1 MRIAVAGSIATDIL
15 MTFPGRFKD
24 QFLEEQMHK
33 VSLSFLVDELV
44 VHRGGVAANIC
55 YGMAQLGHPS
65 LLVGSVGADFAE
77 YGAALTTA
85 GVDVS
90 HVRVCE
96 NVHTARFTCTTDL
109 DANQIASFY
118 TGAMAQARELDLG
131 AIHAASG
138 GIDLVLIGADDPD
151 GMLKHTEL
159 AKQHGIA
166 VAADPSQQMARMDG
180 ADIRRLIDGAAYLFS
195 NEYEAGLM
203 VQKTGWSHGEI
214 LERVGVRVTTHGGDG
229 VVIEN
234 AERHPGQG
242 PGRPGAG
249 SGRPDRRRR
258 RLPGRLPDRPR
269 GRPRP
274 RGVRPPR
281 LHAGDHGPGDG
292 RHPGVHARPPHLPG
306 PPDRH
311 LRLPRRRNRRRSA
324 HDDVSRASPPVW
336 ASRANRSGQ
345 PQCSTMRPSTTRA
358 SSKMA
363 MSIGAL
369 LGGPKNPP
377 VAVPRARPRAQ
388 TRSPTTTESSS
399 V

>member
-44 VHRGGVAANIC
+44 VHRGGVGANIC
-55 YGMAQLGHPS
+55 YGMAQLGQPS

-77 YGAALTTA
+77 YGAALTEA

-118 TGAMAQARELDLG
+118 TGAMAEARELDLG
-131 AIHAASG
+131 AIHAATG

-159 AKQHGIA
+159 AKANGIA
-166 VAADPSQQMARMDG
+166 VAADPSQQLARMEG
-180 ADIRRLIDGAAYLFS
+180 ADIKRLVDGAEYLFS

-203 VQKTGWSHGEI
+203 VQKTGWSHDEI

-234 AERHPGQG
+234 TGGILAKVPAVPAPNLVDPTGGGDAFRAGYLT
-242 PGRPGAG
+242 GRAAG
-249 SGRPDRRRR
+249 LDHEAAAQVGCT
-258 RLPGRLPDRPR
+258 LATTVLETVGTQEYTLDRPSFLK
-269 GRPRP
+269 
-274 RGVRPPR
+274 R
-281 LHAGDHGPGDG
+281 LATAYGTP
-292 RHPGVHARPPHLPG
+292 A
-306 PPDRH
+306 
-311 LRLPRRRNRRRSA
+311 A
-324 HDDVSRASPPVW
+324 A
-336 ASRANRSGQ
+336 AAA
-345 PQCSTMRPSTTRA
+345 T
-358 SSKMA
+358 
-363 MSIGAL
+363 AL
-369 LGGPKNPP
+369 NLG
-377 VAVPRARPRAQ
+377 
-388 TRSPTTTESSS
+388 
-399 V
+399 

>member
-55 YGMAQLGHPS
+55 YGMAQLGQPS
-65 LLVGSVGADFAE
+65 VLVGSVGADFAE
-77 YGAALTTA
+77 YGAALTAA

-131 AIHAASG
+131 AIHAAAG
-138 GIDLVLIGADDPD
+138 GIDLVLIGADDPE

-159 AKQHGIA
+159 ARQHGIQI
-166 VAADPSQQMARMDG
+166 AADPSQQMARMDG

-214 LERVGVRVTTHGGDG
+214 LERVGVRITTHGGDG

-234 AERHPGQG
+234 A
-242 PGRPGAG
+242 
-249 SGRPDRRRR
+249 
-258 RLPGRLPDRPR
+258 
-269 GRPRP
+269 
-274 RGVRPPR
+274 
-281 LHAGDHGPGDG
+281 DG
-292 RHPGVHARPPHLPG
+292 ILAKVP
-306 PPDRH
+306 
-311 LRLPRRRNRRRSA
+311 
-324 HDDVSRASPPVW
+324 
-336 ASRANRSGQ
+336 
-345 PQCSTMRPSTTRA
+345 
-358 SSKMA
+358 
-363 MSIGAL
+363 
-369 LGGPKNPP
+369 
-377 VAVPRARPRAQ
+377 AVPAPGLVDPTGGGDAFRAGYLTGRAAGLDHEAAAHLGC
-388 TRSPTTTESSS
+388 TLATTVLETVGTQEYTLDQAGFLDRLSTAYGAPAAATAAGAIKPS
-399 V
+399 

>member
-55 YGMAQLGHPS
+55 YGMAQLGQPS

-131 AIHAASG
+131 AIHAKSG
-138 GIDLVLIGADDPD
+138 GIDLVLIGADDPE

-166 VAADPSQQMARMDG
+166 VAADPSQQMARMEG
-180 ADIRRLIDGAAYLFS
+180 AEIRRLIDGAAYLFS

-214 LERVGVRVTTHGGDG
+214 LERVGVRITTHGGDG

-234 AERHPGQG
+234 ADGILAKVPAVPAPGLVDPTG
-242 PGRPGAG
+242 GGDAFRAGYLTGRAAG
-249 SGRPDRRRR
+249 
-258 RLPGRLPDRPR
+258 L
-269 GRPRP
+269 
-274 RGVRPPR
+274 
-281 LHAGDHGPGDG
+281 DHE
-292 RHPGVHARPPHLPG
+292 A
-306 PPDRH
+306 
-311 LRLPRRRNRRRSA
+311 SA
-324 HDDVSRASPPVW
+324 HLGCTLA
-336 ASRANRSGQ
+336 
-345 PQCSTMRPSTTRA
+345 TTVLETVGTQEYALDHPTFLDRLTA
-358 SSKMA
+358 TYGSSA
-363 MSIGAL
+363 AATAAAAL
-369 LGGPKNPP
+369 
-377 VAVPRARPRAQ
+377 
-388 TRSPTTTESSS
+388 TRR
-399 V
+399 

>member
-44 VHRGGVAANIC
+44 VHRGGVGANIC
-55 YGMAQLGHPS
+55 YGMAQLGQPS

-77 YGAALTTA
+77 YGAALAEA

-90 HVRVCE
+90 HVRVCQ

-131 AIHAASG
+131 AIHAAAG

-159 AKQHGIA
+159 AKAHGIA
-166 VAADPSQQMARMDG
+166 VAADPSQQLARMDG
-180 ADIRRLIDGAAYLFS
+180 EDIKRLIDGAEYLFS

-203 VQKTGWSHGEI
+203 VQKTGWSHDEI

-234 AERHPGQG
+234 
-242 PGRPGAG
+242 
-249 SGRPDRRRR
+249 
-258 RLPGRLPDRPR
+258 
-269 GRPRP
+269 
-274 RGVRPPR
+274 
-281 LHAGDHGPGDG
+281 
-292 RHPGVHARPPHLPG
+292 
-306 PPDRH
+306 
-311 LRLPRRRNRRRSA
+311 
-324 HDDVSRASPPVW
+324 
-336 ASRANRSGQ
+336 
-345 PQCSTMRPSTTRA
+345 T
-358 SSKMA
+358 
-363 MSIGAL
+363 
-369 LGGPKNPP
+369 GGILAKVP
-377 VAVPRARPRAQ
+377 AVPAPNLVDPTGGGDAFRAGYLTGRAAGLDHEAAAQ
-388 TRSPTTTESSS
+388 IGCTLATTVLETVGTQEYTLDRAAFLDRLSSAYGAPAAAAAAQALNLG
-399 V
+399 

>member
-55 YGMAQLGHPS
+55 YGMAQLGRS
-65 LLVGSVGADFAE
+65 STLVGSVGSDFAE
-77 YGAALTTA
+77 YGAALTAA

-118 TGAMAQARELDLG
+118 TGAMAEARELDLG
-131 AIHAASG
+131 AIHAATG

-159 AKQHGIA
+159 ARQHGIA
-166 VAADPSQQMARMDG
+166 VAADPSQQLARMDG
-180 ADIRRLIDGAAYLFS
+180 DAIRTLIDGAAYLFS

-203 VQKTGWSHGEI
+203 VQKTGWSHEEI
-214 LERVGVRVTTHGGDG
+214 LGKVGVRVTTHGGDG

-234 AERHPGQG
+234 ADGIITKVPAV
-242 PGRPGAG
+242 PA
-249 SGRPDRRRR
+249 
-258 RLPGRLPDRPR
+258 
-269 GRPRP
+269 
-274 RGVRPPR
+274 PR
-281 LHAGDHGPGDG
+281 LVDPTGGGDAFRAGYLTGRAAGLDHEVAAQVGCTLATTVLETVGTQEYT
-292 RHPGVHARPPHLPG
+292 L
-306 PPDRH
+306 DRAAFLDRLTEAYGAAAADTAATALN
-311 LRLPRRRNRRRSA
+311 LR
-324 HDDVSRASPPVW
+324 
-336 ASRANRSGQ
+336 
-345 PQCSTMRPSTTRA
+345 
-358 SSKMA
+358 
-363 MSIGAL
+363 
-369 LGGPKNPP
+369 
-377 VAVPRARPRAQ
+377 
-388 TRSPTTTESSS
+388 
-399 V
+399 

>member
-55 YGMAQLGHPS
+55 YGMAQLGQPS

-131 AIHAASG
+131 AIHAKSG

-151 GMLKHTEL
+151 GMLKHTDL
-159 AKQHGIA
+159 AKAHGIA
-166 VAADPSQQMARMDG
+166 VAADPSQQLARMEG
-180 ADIRRLIDGAAYLFS
+180 AEIRRLVDGATYLFS

-203 VQKTGWSHGEI
+203 AQKTGWSHGEI
-214 LERVGVRVTTHGGDG
+214 LERVGVRVTTHGGDAFRAG
-229 VVIEN
+229 YLT
-234 AERHPGQG
+234 
-242 PGRPGAG
+242 GRAAG
-249 SGRPDRRRR
+249 LDHEAVAHLGCTLATTVLETVGTQEYTLDQSTFLDR
-258 RLPGRLPDRPR
+258 L
-269 GRPRP
+269 
-274 RGVRPPR
+274 
-281 LHAGDHGPGDG
+281 
-292 RHPGVHARPPHLPG
+292 
-306 PPDRH
+306 
-311 LRLPRRRNRRRSA
+311 SA
-324 HDDVSRASPPVW
+324 TYGSP
-336 ASRANRSGQ
+336 AAA
-345 PQCSTMRPSTTRA
+345 TA
-358 SSKMA
+358 A
-363 MSIGAL
+363 GAL
-369 LGGPKNPP
+369 
-377 VAVPRARPRAQ
+377 
-388 TRSPTTTESSS
+388 TTT
-399 V
+399 

>member
-44 VHRGGVAANIC
+44 VHRGGVGANIC
-55 YGMAQLGHPS
+55 YGMAQLGQPS

-77 YGAALTTA
+77 YGAALTEA

-118 TGAMAQARELDLG
+118 TGAMAEARELDLG

-159 AKQHGIA
+159 AKANGIA
-166 VAADPSQQMARMDG
+166 VAADPSQQLARMEG
-180 ADIRRLIDGAAYLFS
+180 EAIRQLIDGAEYLFS

-203 VQKTGWSHGEI
+203 VQKTGWSHEEI
-214 LERVGVRVTTHGGDG
+214 LQRVGVRVSTHGGDG

-234 AERHPGQG
+234 ADGILAKVPAVPAPNLVDPTGGGDAFRAGYLT
-242 PGRPGAG
+242 GRAAG
-249 SGRPDRRRR
+249 LDHEAAAQIGCT
-258 RLPGRLPDRPR
+258 LATTVLETVGTQEYTLDRPSFLA
-269 GRPRP
+269 
-274 RGVRPPR
+274 R
-281 LHAGDHGPGDG
+281 LA
-292 RHPGVHARPPHLPG
+292 
-306 PPDRH
+306 
-311 LRLPRRRNRRRSA
+311 SA
-324 HDDVSRASPPVW
+324 YGSP
-336 ASRANRSGQ
+336 AAAATAQ
-345 PQCSTMRPSTTRA
+345 
-358 SSKMA
+358 
-363 MSIGAL
+363 AL
-369 LGGPKNPP
+369 NLK
-377 VAVPRARPRAQ
+377 
-388 TRSPTTTESSS
+388 
-399 V
+399 